1 MFFIVPI
8 LETVPY
14 RIDTRVITATFK
26 AEETMTRDTVPVDVD
41 AVLFW
46 KVVDP
51 KTAALDVADYGSA
64 INWQCRPRCAT

>member
-1 MFFIVPI
+1 
-8 LETVPY
+8 
-14 RIDTRVITATFK
+14 
-26 AEETMTRDTVPVDVD
+26 MTRDTVPVDVD